1 MKIEKLIMAYEDMTE
16 VLTLDPKI
24 ETDDKFNRW
33 IYGGC
38 KLLKTSDISKLKDR
52 EFP

>member
-24 ETDDKFNRW
+24 ETDDKVQCADLAEAAN
-33 IYGGC
+33 C
-38 KLLKTSDISKLKDR
+38 
-52 EFP
+52 